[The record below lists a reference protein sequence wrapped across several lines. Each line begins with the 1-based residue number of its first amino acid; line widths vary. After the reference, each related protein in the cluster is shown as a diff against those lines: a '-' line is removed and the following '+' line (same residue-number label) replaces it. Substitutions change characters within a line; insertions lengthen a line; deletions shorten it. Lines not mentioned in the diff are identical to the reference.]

1 MEAIKFNLTE
11 DQMLNLLM
19 MINCE
24 DMGNS
29 TEIFTNNNENDLRW
43 HLPLTDVEV
52 ESAPYEAHVV
62 GIYYIHFLDPT
73 VLEYYIGNIKEDKGK
88 LEELTHLINKF
99 QKDWG
104 TVCSILIRN
113 KLKDLGYIV
122 DPPDWEEDK

>member
-29 TEIFTNNNENDLRW
+29 TEIFTNNNENSLRW
-43 HLPLTDVEV
+43 HLPLTNVEV
-52 ESAPYEAHVV
+52 ESAPYAAYIV
-62 GIYYIHFLDPT
+62 GIYYIHFLAPN
-73 VLEYYIGNIKEDKGK
+73 VLDWYVDTIKDNKEK

-99 QKDWG
+99 QEDHEV
-104 TVCSILIRN
+104 TCSILIRN
-113 KLKDLGYIV
+113 KLKDLGYII
-122 DPPDWEEDK
+122 DPPDWEEGE